1 MKKKLQLSRET
12 LRRLHTEADLRQPV
26 GGAVTTTRPP
36 SVVDGCPST
45 PAWCPQ
51 YTNSPC
57 PEPKPIGNPILLN
70 PGL

>member
-12 LRRLHTEADLRQPV
+12 VARLQVVTDLRRPAAAV
-26 GGAVTTTRPP
+26 AVTTKNP

-51 YTNSPC
+51 YTQSPC
-57 PEPKPIGNPILLN
+57 PGQGIVAD
-70 PGL
+70 